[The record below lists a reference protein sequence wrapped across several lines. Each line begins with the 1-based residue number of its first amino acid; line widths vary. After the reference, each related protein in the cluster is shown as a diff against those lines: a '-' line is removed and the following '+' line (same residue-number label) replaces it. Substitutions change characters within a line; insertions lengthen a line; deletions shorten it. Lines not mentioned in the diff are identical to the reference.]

1 MAKICAWPNCF
12 QWGASVRRQY
22 SPGAPIYTVMDVA
35 SLREGRKITLYVKA
49 TTATPPSSH
58 SLLAEHRQTE
68 RAGQS
73 QVREHRQQ

>member
-35 SLREGRKITLYVKA
+35 SLREGRKITLYVKVTGA
-49 TTATPPSSH
+49 NPPF
-58 SLLAEHRQTE
+58 E
-68 RAGQS
+68 
-73 QVREHRQQ
+73 